1 VRQPQFSAVLD
12 ACVLYPA
19 PLRDLLMWLAL
30 SGLFRARWSGQIHDE
45 WKRSLLLRRHDLW
58 PAQLDRTSKLM
69 NEAIP
74 EALVTGHEAL
84 VAGLSLPDPDDRHV
98 LAAAIRCDARVIV
111 TFNKKDF
118 PSATLSPFSIEAQHP
133 DEFIERLLE
142 LDRTAVIAAARRQ
155 RTQLKSPPID
165 VERYLAVLSRQ
176 GLDRTVE
183 ALAAHR
189 NAL

>member
-30 SGLFRARWSGQIHDE
+30 SGLFRARWSAQIHDE
-45 WKRSLLLRRHDLW
+45 WKRSLLLRRHDLSTE
-58 PAQLDRTSKLM
+58 QLDRTSTLM

-74 EALVTGHEAL
+74 EALVAGHEGL
-84 VAGLSLPDPDDRHV
+84 IAGLNLPDPDDRHV
-98 LAAAIRCDARVIV
+98 LAAAIRCDARIIV

-118 PSATLSPFSIEAQHP
+118 PGATLSPFSIEAQHP
-133 DEFIERLLE
+133 DKFVERLLE
-142 LDRTAVIAAARRQ
+142 LDRAAVIAAARRQ
-155 RTQLKSPPID
+155 RAQLKSPPID
-165 VERYLAVLSRQ
+165 VGRYLAVLSQQ
-176 GLDRTVE
+176 GLTRTVE

-189 NAL
+189 NVL